1 MDKKNNDIDDFI
13 SIIFKFDFSKNKR
26 RKLDLNDILNGT
38 SINEVINQQFIKIHL
53 ITVDG
58 KVMGD
63 PLVLAIQR
71 IKEKVKNIMQVLS
84 IKKKFSI
91 SLFLSLNMLNKKREL
106 FLYNIQSKKNIKRT
120 RNKRCCKRYF

>member
-1 MDKKNNDIDDFI
+1 MDKKNKDIDDFN

-26 RKLDLNDILNGT
+26 RKLDLNDIFNGT
-38 SINEVINQQFIKIHL
+38 SINEVMNQQFIKIHL

-58 KVMGD
+58 KAMGD
-63 PLVLAIQR
+63 PLIMAIQI

-106 FLYNIQSKKNIKRT
+106 FLYNIQPKKSIKRT
-120 RNKRCCKRYF
+120 RNNL